1 MTRLPFIK
9 SAYTH
14 AKYGMEI
21 TLLHSQKLGDGLKQN
36 GSKIDKEKSGK
47 GSMTQG
53 TNALGEQW
61 CLRDGKWR
69 YQGGSWK
76 EVRKRQRI

>member
-1 MTRLPFIK
+1 
-9 SAYTH
+9 
-14 AKYGMEI
+14 MEI

-53 TNALGEQW
+53 TNEALGEQW
-61 CLRDGKWR
+61 CLRDRKWR